1 MKPIART
8 LPRIQVRLR
17 PGGHLFLRPPLLRQ
31 LNWNPTDVWCL
42 EFEQGRLRLFRQPS
56 ERERRIARLRARTR
70 PPKNWQSI
78 SKLSSNGEHLIA
90 TEAVK

>member
-31 LNWNPTDVWCL
+31 LNWTPKDVWCL

-56 ERERRIARLRARTR
+56 ERERRIARLRTRTR
-70 PPKNWQSI
+70 PRKNWQSI
-78 SKLSSNGEHLIA
+78 AKLSINGDHLIA

>member
-1 MKPIART
+1 MKPVDRNFSGAS
-8 LPRIQVRLR
+8 LRLR
-17 PGGHLFLRPPLLRQ
+17 PGGYLFLRPPLLRQ
-31 LNWNPTDVWCL
+31 LNWTPEDVWCL

-70 PPKNWQSI
+70 PRKNWQSI
-78 SKLSSNGEHLIA
+78 SKLSINGDHLIA